1 MEEST
6 EKSRYRLFAKIT
18 ALFEKMNNELKYKSV
33 KIQTNAEYTP
43 EYLDEILS
51 RYKMVCNIDEGKFVY
66 GRGHR
71 KTVAQRYYEKLCKYR
86 DKLSEYVV
94 KLATCVENRTRYS
107 KTDNSATELSA

>member
-1 MEEST
+1 M
-6 EKSRYRLFAKIT
+6 RYYQDTKWFAI
-18 ALFEKMNNELKYKSV
+18 F
-33 KIQTNAEYTP
+33 
-43 EYLDEILS
+43 
-51 RYKMVCNIDEGKFVY
+51 DEGKFVY

-94 KLATCVENRTRYS
+94 KLATCGENRNSYS

>member
-51 RYKMVCNIDEGKFVY
+51 RYKMF
-66 GRGHR
+66 
-71 KTVAQRYYEKLCKYR
+71 
-86 DKLSEYVV
+86 
-94 KLATCVENRTRYS
+94 
-107 KTDNSATELSA
+107 

>member
-66 GRGHR
+66 VRGHR
-71 KTVAQRYYEKLCKYR
+71 KTLHKDIMR
-86 DKLSEYVV
+86 
-94 KLATCVENRTRYS
+94 
-107 KTDNSATELSA
+107 NSANIEINSVKIFRLVWQMNISQ

>member
-18 ALFEKMNNELKYKSV
+18 ALFEKMNNELKYKGV

-71 KTVAQRYYEKLCKYR
+71 KTLHKDIMR
-86 DKLSEYVV
+86 
-94 KLATCVENRTRYS
+94 
-107 KTDNSATELSA
+107 NSANIEINSVKIFRLVWQMNISQ